1 MRAERQTHPLIGT
14 FRWDSRTLVIGPVL
28 VVTIYLV
35 VIPLVFLLWT
45 SFRSGQ
51 IGMPAELTFANYV
64 RAYANPGT
72 YELMYNTLVFA
83 LGSSAIALLLGIIFA
98 WLVERTNLP
107 GKNLLY
113 PLFLVPI
120 AIPGVLFSI
129 AWVLLLSPGAGI
141 VNLALKHTFQ
151 LDQTA
156 IVGCRR
162 VHRCWFW
169 AAHLLYSREFVL
181 QNI

>member
-1 MRAERQTHPLIGT
+1 MRAERQTYPRIDT
-14 FRWDSRTLVIGPVL
+14 FRWDSRTLVVGPVL

-35 VIPLVFLLWT
+35 VIPLIFLLWT

-51 IGMPAELTFANYV
+51 IGMPAELTLGNYV
-64 RAYANPGT
+64 RAYANPAT
-72 YELMYNTLVFA
+72 YELMFNTLLFA
-83 LGSSAIALLLGIIFA
+83 LGSAAIALLLGIIFA

-113 PLFLVPI
+113 PLFLIPI

-141 VNLALKHTFQ
+141 VNLALKHAFN
-151 LDQTA
+151 LDQA
-156 IVGCRR
+156 P
-162 VHRCWFW
+162 
-169 AAHLLYSREFVL
+169 L
-181 QNI
+181 NIYNLARDDFS